1 MKVTQ
6 TDMSHVNC
14 TNNYTRIVY
23 KVFSVNEYTPVFT
36 SNSSSIELPE
46 DIQIPFTNATVRFIF
61 LVFLIV
67 VNKKSFLVYI
77 LPGLCL
83 ISSISEE
90 WSTYIAA
97 YYLFQLCIESILSQL
112 TIKMQTLDYVV
123 RNLFTS
129 RLDESVFKR
138 PLSIFHSLKSPGIS
152 GWSSGKN
159 PELHPEIFIK

>member
-1 MKVTQ
+1 MNLNYSSITSTIYLAPPVDIDNLDKDDEVFVLSMKVTQ

-23 KVFSVNEYTPVFT
+23 KVLSVNEYTPVFT

-61 LVFLIV
+61 LFFLIV

-90 WSTYIAA
+90 
-97 YYLFQLCIESILSQL
+97 
-112 TIKMQTLDYVV
+112 
-123 RNLFTS
+123 
-129 RLDESVFKR
+129 
-138 PLSIFHSLKSPGIS
+138 
-152 GWSSGKN
+152 
-159 PELHPEIFIK
+159 